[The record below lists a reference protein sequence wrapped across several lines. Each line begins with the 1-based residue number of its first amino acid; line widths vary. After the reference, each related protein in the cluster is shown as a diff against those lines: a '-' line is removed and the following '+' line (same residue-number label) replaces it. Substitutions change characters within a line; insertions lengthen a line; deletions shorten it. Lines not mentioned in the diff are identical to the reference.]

1 MVALGI
7 TNFIQ
12 ISSVYYVYHFMQN
25 VETSK
30 LCKSVLPAPS
40 PIFVIVLHTL
50 KTLQDSILTFDVS
63 SHMYFKWKEVLWL
76 LYQPIIY
83 QKYLH
88 VCHASF
94 SPSSWSLLLG
104 SLFSARGKLFG
115 IPFNGNS
122 FRDIFWLCYLSSSFN
137 DNLPLGYIKIF
148 ISLFGFL

>member
-1 MVALGI
+1 MVAPGI
-7 TNFIQ
+7 TNVIQ
-12 ISSVYYVYHFMQN
+12 ISSVYYVYHFTQN
-25 VETSK
+25 VETLK
-30 LCKSVLPAPS
+30 LYRSLLPAPS

-76 LYQPIIY
+76 FYQPIIY

-88 VCHASF
+88 VYHASF

-104 SLFSARGKLFG
+104 SLFSAWGKLFG
-115 IPFNGNS
+115 IPFNGNL
-122 FRDIFWLCYLSSSFN
+122 FRDIFWLCYLSSSFS
-137 DNLPLGYIKIF
+137 DNFPLGYIKIF